1 MEYRC
6 QTFVTSLVNSSEES
20 IELASITVALEF
32 FDAFLEILLGIP
44 LPREVEFI
52 IDIAPSTKPISNAPC
67 QIA

>member
-52 IDIAPSTKPISNAPC
+52 IDIVPSTKPISNAPC